1 MINAHNLCLSFGE
14 QPIFKNVSFTCNPTD
29 RIGLVGRNGSGKST
43 LLKAIAGKQALD
55 DGAIAVAKHANI
67 CYLPQEVVLQST
79 KSILD
84 ETYTAFEFVARMK
97 EKKDALENL
106 LAEKPDNVG
115 ILEEYAHVCS
125 ELFEHD
131 LDALQ
136 AEAKKV
142 LMGLGFKQS
151 QLNEPVASLSGGWKM
166 RVVLAKLLLQKADF
180 YLFDEPT
187 NHLDIVAQEWFLQF
201 LKTAPFGFM
210 IVCHDR
216 YFLNELC
223 TLIFE
228 LDPALYYALGSGER
242 STAKMYAGNYTT
254 YEIQK
259 EHDLALLESAFKTQ
273 QKDIKQKMETIDR
286 FRASASKAKMA
297 QSMLKAVEK
306 IERIELPPKPSTIH
320 FTFPPIVQPGKLVLT
335 VRNVAQSFGTKQIF
349 HNVHFEVERG
359 KKLALIAPNGV
370 GKTTL
375 FNIIA
380 GKLPVQTGTVELGH
394 NVKAVVFDQDQTAA
408 LKLEKTVL
416 ENLYEAHQ
424 TIHEQKI
431 RSFAYADNQT
441 LNGFEKALWN
451 TLTQQERTALA
462 DYTILREIPF
472 DPIVRKNITIL
483 EHGQEVILV
492 IRGTVEGILQIH
504 AQDTAIQQWI
514 VQQEQQARRVLAIAK
529 RIWPKATAP
538 TLPQIATMTENT
550 ESVGFISFTD
560 PVKKT
565 APAAINQAQ
574 ELGIVLKVLSG
585 DSADVCGAVAQELGL
600 IKDHTE
606 VITGAEFESASATQ
620 QEQLALT
627 KTVFA
632 RVTPKQKYDIIHY
645 LQQHYLVGYLGDGIN
660 DAPALKAAHVS
671 MVVNDAA
678 ATARQAA
685 DIIMLKKNLATIIDG
700 VQEGRKTFLNTLK
713 YIKIATVSN
722 FGNFYALAIGSL
734 ILDYLP
740 MLPFQ
745 VLLENLLTD
754 LPMVALATDSNDKKE
769 LRAFVRYNIKEI
781 LLISMVLGSVN
792 SFFHGI
798 MLMVFRTTEPAL
810 LQTIW
815 FTTSMLIDLL
825 LIYSLRVKGFFL
837 TSNSPSLSL
846 VCLITCIGAI
856 AVGLPYTAFGQNTL
870 LFVPLQSAHLLI
882 IAAIAITYLIC
893 SEAAKLL
900 YYRFINGTR

>member
-431 RSFAYADNQT
+431 RSFAGSFLFGSDD
-441 LNGFEKALWN
+441 
-451 TLTQQERTALA
+451 LA
-462 DYTILREIPF
+462 
-472 DPIVRKNITIL
+472 
-483 EHGQEVILV
+483 
-492 IRGTVEGILQIH
+492 
-504 AQDTAIQQWI
+504 
-514 VQQEQQARRVLAIAK
+514 
-529 RIWPKATAP
+529 
-538 TLPQIATMTENT
+538 
-550 ESVGFISFTD
+550 
-560 PVKKT
+560 KK
-565 APAAINQAQ
+565 
-574 ELGIVLKVLSG
+574 VKVLSG
-585 DSADVCGAVAQELGL
+585 GEKNRVGM
-600 IKDHTE
+600 IK
-606 VITGAEFESASATQ
+606 V
-620 QEQLALT
+620 L
-627 KTVFA
+627 
-632 RVTPKQKYDIIHY
+632 
-645 LQQHYLVGYLGDGIN
+645 LQQAN
-660 DAPALKAAHVS
+660 
-671 MVVNDAA
+671 
-678 ATARQAA
+678 
-685 DIIMLKKNLATIIDG
+685 
-700 VQEGRKTFLNTLK
+700 
-713 YIKIATVSN
+713 
-722 FGNFYALAIGSL
+722 
-734 ILDYLP
+734 
-740 MLPFQ
+740 
-745 VLLENLLTD
+745 VLLLDEPTNHLDIPSKDILLHALQTYQGTIVFVSHD
-754 LPMVALATDSNDKKE
+754 HDFVSKLATDIIELSADGVSLYPGNYELYLYRKRQTESEQNQTNNKHKSESLAKKQKPE
-769 LRAFVRYNIKEI
+769 STVGRNEVGALERTIEKLEKDIVRIEQN
-781 LLISMVLGSVN
+781 
-792 SFFHGI
+792 
-798 MLMVFRTTEPAL
+798 
-810 LQTIW
+810 
-815 FTTSMLIDLL
+815 FTQ
-825 LIYSLRVKGFFL
+825 LIYGTPEFAQAQQKLQDAKQKHEQAVMQWEAL
-837 TSNSPSLSL
+837 T
-846 VCLITCIGAI
+846 
-856 AVGLPYTAFGQNTL
+856 
-870 LFVPLQSAHLLI
+870 
-882 IAAIAITYLIC
+882 
-893 SEAAKLL
+893 E
-900 YYRFINGTR
+900 